1 MSFEA
6 KLSSSALLKDAVSIA
21 YEIVKDEAAFRIS
34 NDGLFMNA
42 MDPANV
48 SMIILRILRPA
59 FETYKIDSETTIG
72 IDMDKLFQVLKQ
84 ADASDS
90 VTLKLDDESSST
102 SGKKGAGN
110 TLKIIFK
117 GRTRRTFSVPLMDVP
132 MEGRPVPALNFEA
145 KVVMNSAALAQ
156 GVSDAEIISDAVALT
171 IPQDAKEFVMEA
183 KGSLGH
189 FELRASKEDE
199 NTPVKEIDA
208 NKPCRAVYAVD
219 YLKKMIKA
227 SKINE
232 DVIIQFRTDFPLR
245 LDYVKTDV
253 MQLSFILAPRVETD

>member
-1 MSFEA
+1 MAFEA

-34 NDGLFMNA
+34 NDGIFMNA

-59 FETYKIDSETTIG
+59 FETYKLDSETTIG
-72 IDMDKLFQVLKQ
+72 VDMDKLFQVLRQ
-84 ADASDS
+84 ADSSDS
-90 VTLKLDDESSST
+90 VTLKLDDET
-102 SGKKGAGN
+102 AGKKGAAN

-117 GRTRRTFSVPLMDVP
+117 GRSRRTFSVPLMDVP
-132 MEGRPVPALNFEA
+132 VEGRPVPTLNFEA
-145 KVVMNSAALAQ
+145 KVVMNAAALAQ

-189 FELRASKEDE
+189 FEMRASKEDE

-208 NKPCRAVYAVD
+208 HKPCRAVYAVD

-227 SKINE
+227 SKIND

-245 LDYVKTDV
+245 LDYAKTDV

>member
-1 MSFEA
+1 MAFEA

-34 NDGLFMNA
+34 NDGIFMNA

-48 SMIILRILRPA
+48 SMIILKILRPA
-59 FETYKIDSETTIG
+59 FETYKLDSETTIG
-72 IDMDKLFQVLKQ
+72 VDMDKLFQVLRQ
-84 ADASDS
+84 SDASDS
-90 VTLKLDDESSST
+90 VTLKLDDET
-102 SGKKGAGN
+102 TGKKGAAN

-117 GRTRRTFSVPLMDVP
+117 GISRRTFSVPLMDVP
-132 MEGRPVPALNFEA
+132 VEGRPVPALNFEA
-145 KVVMNSAALAQ
+145 KVVMNAAALAQ

-189 FELRASKEDE
+189 FEMRASKDDE
-199 NTPVKEIDA
+199 NTPVKLIEA

-245 LDYVKTDV
+245 LDYAKTDV